1 MVFQDD
7 IDALFPGLYHCICY
21 FRPERSQPARTQ
33 NEFRSVT
40 DKYHYKERV
49 LPVIFSRA
57 KKEKYCI
64 PDAIFKRDECSKL
77 ATFFS
82 SFCLC
87 ELTGQFTCPS
97 LCPLLSYW
105 VHAHKHTCNTR
116 LKLLL
121 PLRMQLKVFNLCQTL
136 NTYVTRVQATE

>member
-57 KKEKYCI
+57 KKKNIAYLTRSLRGMS
-64 PDAIFKRDECSKL
+64 AASLRR
-77 ATFFS
+77 S
-82 SFCLC
+82 S
-87 ELTGQFTCPS
+87 
-97 LCPLLSYW
+97 
-105 VHAHKHTCNTR
+105 R
-116 LKLLL
+116 LFAS
-121 PLRMQLKVFNLCQTL
+121 VN
-136 NTYVTRVQATE
+136 